1 MQNRILTL
9 MMAFFAIAW
18 SAQAN
23 EITGLTLTIRHNGG
37 EAFTQSFPAEGWPEL
52 DLTDELTT
60 SIIIQK
66 IEVQTSGFV
75 PQVEFRATMYKT
87 ANGLSPDDEWR
98 TFPLSQIGENS
109 WLLDFGD
116 GVDLIDSEMSPN
128 KPRTFQFHVW
138 GQDGSGNE
146 LYFNN
151 GGLDYKVLFVKGE
164 GGGPQPSG
172 GIKSLRLTINHDGE
186 VFTQSF
192 PASGWQNVVIEGQT
206 TSLKIMRAEVETDV
220 PMSYVGFCAT
230 MYDAEDG
237 WQHNDDEWMW
247 IDLVNQGDGL
257 WVLDMG
263 DGKELVES
271 EWLTKN
277 KTKTFEFFV
286 GAGDFDGNT
295 YQYNNGINEQGYD
308 NHYKVTFST
317 GEGGGGSDWT
327 VKFYKES
334 TASLSLLVNGEV
346 QSYVFDGDG
355 TRLPDMLPGD
365 AYSLVI
371 DGFHVMFI
379 YNDNVKVNDV
389 SIQYKVYEEGRE
401 GGWNRLDAMSYNAEN
416 VYNPEKDRVEHRMTC
431 YAYGLGREVS
441 AGLEYGKN
449 YVLEVMYQVVTT
461 DGDYSFLGRDREGCR
476 FRFYYDNE
484 TGISQMINGQW
495 SNGKW
500 YNLAGQRVG
509 MDYKGIVIS
518 KGKKVL
524 RQ

>member
-1 MQNRILTL
+1 MLKRILTL

-87 ANGLSPDDEWR
+87 ANGLTPEDGWR
-98 TFPLSQIGENS
+98 TFPLSQNGENS

-128 KPRTFQFHVW
+128 KPRTFQFYIW

-164 GGGPQPSG
+164 GGGSSTE
-172 GIKSLRLTINHDGE
+172 GIKSFKLTINCDGE

-192 PASGWQNVVIEGQT
+192 PSEGWPGHTIEGQT
-206 TSLKIMRAEVETDV
+206 SSIKILRVEVETGES
-220 PMSYVGFCAT
+220 MTSVGFCWT
-230 MYDAEDG
+230 LYDAADG
-237 WQHNDDEWMW
+237 WQHDDSAWGWMNLEDKGGGHW
-247 IDLVNQGDGL
+247 EYDWGEG
-257 WVLDMG
+257 M
-263 DGKELVES
+263 EFVES
-271 EWLTKN
+271 EWLTDT
-277 KTKTFEFFV
+277 KTKTIEFFV
-286 GAGDFDGNT
+286 KAWDKNGNEYKHT
-295 YQYNNGINEQGYD
+295 NGINEQGYD
-308 NHYKVTFST
+308 NNYKVTFST

-355 TRLPDMLPGD
+355 TRLPDMQPGD
-365 AYSLVI
+365 AYSLII

-389 SIQYKVYEEGRE
+389 SIQYKVYEEGQE
-401 GGWNRLDAMSYNAEN
+401 GGWNRIDAMSYNDED

-449 YVLEVMYQVVTT
+449 YVLEVIYQVVTT
-461 DGDYSFLGRDREGCR
+461 DGDYSFLGRDKEGSR

-484 TGISQMINGQW
+484 TGISQMVNGQ
-495 SNGKW
+495 SLNGKW

>member
-87 ANGLSPDDEWR
+87 ANGLTPEDGWR
-98 TFPLSQIGENS
+98 TFPLSQNGENS

-128 KPRTFQFHVW
+128 KPRTFQFYIW

-164 GGGPQPSG
+164 GGGSSTE
-172 GIKSLRLTINHDGE
+172 GIKSFKLTINCDGE

-192 PASGWQNVVIEGQT
+192 PSEGWPGHTIEGQT
-206 TSLKIMRAEVETDV
+206 SSIKILRVEVETGES
-220 PMSYVGFCAT
+220 MTSVGFCWT
-230 MYDAEDG
+230 LYDAADG
-237 WQHNDDEWMW
+237 WQHDDSAWGWMNLEDKGGGHW
-247 IDLVNQGDGL
+247 EYDWGEG
-257 WVLDMG
+257 M
-263 DGKELVES
+263 EFVES
-271 EWLTKN
+271 EWLTDT
-277 KTKTFEFFV
+277 KTKTIEFFV
-286 GAGDFDGNT
+286 KAWDKNGNEYKHT
-295 YQYNNGINEQGYD
+295 NGINEQGYD
-308 NHYKVTFST
+308 NNYKVTFST
-317 GEGGGGSDWT
+317 GEGGDGSDWT

-355 TRLPDMLPGD
+355 TRLPDMQPGD
-365 AYSLVI
+365 AYSLII

-389 SIQYKVYEEGRE
+389 SIQYKVYEEGQE
-401 GGWNRLDAMSYNAEN
+401 GGWNRIDAMNYYAEDI
-416 VYNPEKDRVEHRMTC
+416 YNPEKERMDHRMTC

-449 YVLEVMYQVVTT
+449 YVLEVIYQVVTT
-461 DGDYSFLGRDREGCR
+461 DGDYSFLGRDKEGSR

-484 TGISQMINGQW
+484 TGISQMVNGQ
-495 SNGKW
+495 SLNGKW

>member
-87 ANGLSPDDEWR
+87 ANGLTPEDGWR
-98 TFPLSQIGENS
+98 TFPLSQNGENS

-128 KPRTFQFHVW
+128 KPRTFQFYIW

-164 GGGPQPSG
+164 GGGSSTE
-172 GIKSLRLTINHDGE
+172 GIKSFKLTINCDGE

-192 PASGWQNVVIEGQT
+192 PSEGWPGHTIEGQT
-206 TSLKIMRAEVETDV
+206 SSIKILRVEVETGES
-220 PMSYVGFCAT
+220 MTSVGFCWT
-230 MYDAEDG
+230 LYDAADG
-237 WQHNDDEWMW
+237 WQHDDSAWGWMNLEDKGGGHW
-247 IDLVNQGDGL
+247 EYDWGEG
-257 WVLDMG
+257 M
-263 DGKELVES
+263 EFVES
-271 EWLTKN
+271 EWLTDT
-277 KTKTFEFFV
+277 KTKTIEFFV
-286 GAGDFDGNT
+286 KAWDKNGNEYKHT
-295 YQYNNGINEQGYD
+295 NGINEQGYD
-308 NHYKVTFST
+308 NNYKVTFST

-365 AYSLVI
+365 AYSLII

-389 SIQYKVYEEGRE
+389 SIQYKVYEEGQE
-401 GGWNRLDAMSYNAEN
+401 GGWNRIDAMSYNDED

-449 YVLEVMYQVVTT
+449 YVLEVIYQVVTT
-461 DGDYSFLGRDREGCR
+461 DGDYSFLGRDKEGSR

-484 TGISQMINGQW
+484 TGISQMVNGQ
-495 SNGKW
+495 SLNGKW

>member
-87 ANGLSPDDEWR
+87 ANGLTPEDGWR
-98 TFPLSQIGENS
+98 TFPLSQNGENS

-128 KPRTFQFHVW
+128 KPRTFQFYIW

-164 GGGPQPSG
+164 GGVPQPSG

-308 NHYKVTFST
+308 NNYKVTFST

-355 TRLPDMLPGD
+355 TRLPDMQPGD
-365 AYSLVI
+365 AYSLII

-389 SIQYKVYEEGRE
+389 SIQYKVYEEGQE
-401 GGWNRLDAMSYNAEN
+401 GGWNRIDAMSYNAEN

-431 YAYGLGREVS
+431 YAYGLGREVT

-461 DGDYSFLGRDREGCR
+461 DGDYSFLGRDWEGCR

-484 TGISQMINGQW
+484 TGISQMVNGQS

-500 YNLAGQRVG
+500 YNLAGQLVG
-509 MDYKGIVIS
+509 KDYKGIVIS
-518 KGKKVL
+518 KGKKEL
-524 RQ
+524 RK